1 MSQAKS
7 VTETPQDNVE
17 ALAEQMRILR
27 ADMAAISKTLGDL
40 SVNTKDAA
48 IRSARDKAAELR
60 ETGEEQLHNAQIRA
74 EELGQQAVDAVRK
87 QPATAVGLAV
97 GVGFLLGFL
106 SGRK

>member
-1 MSQAKS
+1 MAQVKLANESA
-7 VTETPQDNVE
+7 QDNVE
-17 ALAEQMRILR
+17 ALAEQMKILR
-27 ADMAAISKTLGDL
+27 ADMAAITKTLGDL

-48 IRSARDKAAELR
+48 IRSARQKASELR
-60 ETGEEQLHNAQIRA
+60 ETGEEQLHHAQVRA

-97 GVGFLLGFL
+97 GVGFILGFL

>member
-1 MSQAKS
+1 MAQAKIAND
-7 VTETPQDNVE
+7 TPQDNVE

-27 ADMAAISKTLGDL
+27 SDMAAITRTLGDL
-40 SVNTKDAA
+40 SVSTKDAA
-48 IRSARDKAAELR
+48 VRSAREKAADLR
-60 ETGEEQLHNAQIRA
+60 ETGEEQLQHAQARA